1 MMWIDLPKCM
11 KRGDDPRKYHF
22 HDTPTKE
29 TT

>member
-1 MMWIDLPKCM
+1 MMWIDLPECM
-11 KRGDDPRKYHF
+11 KRGDDPTNCHL